1 MWMLHVSKLMSIKT
15 AEYLFPLQKA
25 FLFQTPHTLF
35 TSLAFLNPAPPPPTE
50 ISINLVRVRKGC
62 VVKAHT
68 VNQ

>member
-35 TSLAFLNPAPPPPTE
+35 TSLAFLNPAPPPPPQLKFLLTLLGLE
-50 ISINLVRVRKGC
+50 RDVL
-62 VVKAHT
+62 
-68 VNQ
+68 